1 MEVFHLR
8 YRATGVTLLRSLA
21 EEIGE
26 LDVRH
31 GNALKALRDVAPNV
45 RCEAYM
51 PEEATHV
58 RKAKSFPIEINVYG
72 TIQEME
78 SVGSTLSNDRIF
90 LQEPEPSL
98 IKTVYRNPH
107 VFSSQGGFE
116 TPFFRMY
123 DIESREALQSKVDA
137 TIHAPTASLLDTDIQ
152 IDSRIRSKLRELVSA
167 FLVLLPQP
175 NLPAALAIRERL
187 WPSCSSGNKKLLLMI
202 GLHCGRRVR
211 EMAETCEIAPML

>member
-8 YRATGVTLLRSLA
+8 YRATGVTLLRSPS

-31 GNALKALRDVAPNV
+31 GNALKSLRGVAPSV
-45 RCEAYM
+45 RCEAYI
-51 PEEATHV
+51 PEEATQV
-58 RKAKSFPIEINVYG
+58 RKATSFPVEINVYG

-78 SVGSTLSNDRIF
+78 SVGSILSNDRIF

-98 IKTVYRNPH
+98 IETVYRNPH

-123 DIESREALQSKVDA
+123 DVDNREALQGKVDA
-137 TIHAPTASLLDTDIQ
+137 TIHASRASLLDTNVK
-152 IDSRIRSKLRELVSA
+152 IDSRIRSNLREL
-167 FLVLLPQP
+167 
-175 NLPAALAIRERL
+175 
-187 WPSCSSGNKKLLLMI
+187 
-202 GLHCGRRVR
+202 
-211 EMAETCEIAPML
+211 